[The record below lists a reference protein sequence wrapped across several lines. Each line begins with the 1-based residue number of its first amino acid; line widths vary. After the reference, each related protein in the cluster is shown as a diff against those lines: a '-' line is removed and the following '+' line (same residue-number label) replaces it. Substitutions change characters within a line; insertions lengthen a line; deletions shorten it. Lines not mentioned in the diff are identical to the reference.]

1 VNRQIR
7 KLGVVLM
14 ALFIVLFGFLN
25 YWHVVDA
32 DTLNAHPAN
41 TRSVVRDFTRPRG
54 AIQTADGVVL
64 ARSVE
69 VDDDFKR
76 QRLYPE
82 GELFAH
88 ITGFFSFTFG
98 TDGVER
104 TYNDLLA
111 GRDQKLDIDELG
123 DILLDKDRT
132 ANVTLTLTKQL
143 QEVAW
148 NELGERNGAVVA
160 LDPRDGAVLAMVSFP
175 SYNPTLLAGHNQ
187 DDVQVAW
194 DFLNAAEN
202 KPLLPRSYRERY
214 FPGSTFKVV
223 TASTALT
230 NGATPT
236 DPVYPTLSAL
246 PLPGTANQTLSNFGG
261 VRCGGNIANALR
273 VSCNTVFAQIGLDLG
288 GPKMATGT
296 EAFGFNQRP
305 PLDLPTVATSF
316 FPDGELL
323 DENPPALAKSAI
335 GQQDV
340 SASPLQMAL
349 VASAIANGGLAMTPH
364 VFNEARDGDGNL
376 VERYKPRPWVQ
387 AVTPQ
392 VAADMRDMMIDVVA
406 RGTGRRGAIPDVQ
419 VAGKTGTAQTGRDTS
434 HAWFIAFAPAEAP
447 TIAVA
452 VILENQSN
460 VNEVTGGV
468 DAAPVAR
475 AVMEAAL
482 AQPRTPRL

>member
-1 VNRQIR
+1 
-7 KLGVVLM
+7 
-14 ALFIVLFGFLN
+14 
-25 YWHVVDA
+25 
-32 DTLNAHPAN
+32 
-41 TRSVVRDFTRPRG
+41 
-54 AIQTADGVVL
+54 
-64 ARSVE
+64 
-69 VDDDFKR
+69 
-76 QRLYPE
+76 
-82 GELFAH
+82 
-88 ITGFFSFTFG
+88 
-98 TDGVER
+98 
-104 TYNDLLA
+104 
-111 GRDQKLDIDELG
+111 
-123 DILLDKDRT
+123 
-132 ANVTLTLTKQL
+132 
-143 QEVAW
+143 
-148 NELGERNGAVVA
+148 
-160 LDPRDGAVLAMVSFP
+160 MVSFP

-349 VASAIANGGLAMTPH
+349 VASAIANDGLAMTPH
-364 VFNEARDGDGNL
+364 VFSEARDGDGNL